1 MNYLEK
7 KIRKYVIAN
16 LERPTGYLVSLH
28 EGKWAIT
35 QDISAATKTLSKN
48 VARRLI
54 SYYRSD
60 TGNVDDFVVVPI
72 DISYELVC
80 DDLL

>member
-16 LERPTGYLVSLH
+16 LERPTLH